1 MLHKLAEVEAR
12 YEELNRLLSDPEVL
26 SDQNRLRE
34 VAKEHR
40 EVEEL
45 VGVDRTVGRRRA
57 ATGLVPE

>member
-40 EVEEL
+40 EVE
-45 VGVDRTVGRRRA
+45 
-57 ATGLVPE
+57 